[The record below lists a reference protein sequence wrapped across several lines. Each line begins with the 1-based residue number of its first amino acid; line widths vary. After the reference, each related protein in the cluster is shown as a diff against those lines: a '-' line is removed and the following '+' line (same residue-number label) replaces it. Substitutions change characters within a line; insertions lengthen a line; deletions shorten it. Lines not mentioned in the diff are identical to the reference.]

1 VAAQYRQRHPPEF
14 PETNQKLN
22 PYRTRNRTMRRLKN
36 FQFAE
41 VPEPSAVV
49 LLLLGGVAAL
59 GERNRRNS

>member
-1 VAAQYRQRHPPEF
+1 
-14 PETNQKLN
+14 
-22 PYRTRNRTMRRLKN
+22 MRRLKN